1 VTSAPRIVL
10 FTDLDGSLLDAD
22 TYSFDGARAALDE
35 LRRRSIPIV
44 ACTSKTAA
52 ETRHFLARLEVD
64 APFIVESGAGV
75 YLPERDFAGLGPRGE
90 ARNGWRLVKL
100 AVGYGEVLGALAE
113 IRRSVQ
119 ATVRGFHDLTA
130 QEVADETG
138 LSLEMARLARAR
150 DFDEPFRLEP
160 ETAASGLEALAARRG
175 LRMSRGGRFWHL
187 HGDIDKGRAV
197 KLVLSLYAERWGSIR
212 SIGAGDSA
220 MDLPLLEAV
229 EIPVVVARP
238 DGTYDPIL
246 KERLRKPVLSEV
258 PGAAGWS
265 RGVLKALERFQNPA

>member
-1 VTSAPRIVL
+1 MSTPRIVL

-100 AVGYGEVLGALAE
+100 AVGYGEVIGALAE

-160 ETAASGLEALAARRG
+160 ERAASGLEALAARRG

-187 HGDIDKGRAV
+187 HGDTDKGRAV

-246 KERLRKPVLSEV
+246 KERLRKPVLSKV